1 MADEEK
7 RGGIFGVG
15 GRGALNIDDRLV
27 YLVRRKADGYDYKIF
42 NDGRPD
48 EKIEPEAKEK

>member
-1 MADEEK
+1 MADEK
-7 RGGIFGVG
+7 RGGVFGLG
-15 GRGALNIDDRLV
+15 GKGALNIDDRLV
-27 YLVRRKADGYDYKIF
+27 YLVRKKADGNLYKIF